1 MKLGYARV
9 STTDQ
14 DLAIQRTRLHE
25 AGCEK
30 LSEEKISGARKKRPV
45 LERLLSELRADDVVV
60 VTRLDRLARST
71 SELLRI
77 AETIEEKNAGL
88 QSIAEPWADTTTP
101 AGRMVLTV
109 FAGIAEFERS
119 LIATRTE
126 EGRRAAQARGVPFGR
141 PPKLR
146 PDQRTLARNLIEEGK
161 SVSEIARTF
170 NVHAATIY
178 RCLPRRGGLMTVH
191 RSARTHGPC
200 TRGVALRRRC
210 GKIRMCAY
218 DGGSAMTGFPNTT
231 IRSWTAV
238 FVLALLVGTAVSSPV
253 AAADASVSVK
263 SNEAVETELGL
274 TREDRRGIQRA
285 LSAAGFRPGK
295 PDGLFGRRTRTA
307 ITEWQKGSGGGADKL
322 SGCGWGE
329 GVARGCIGAGGPG
342 AGGGQPKGL
351 CA

>member
-1 MKLGYARV
+1 MVHRVVILFMAMTGPQPSARAAADPRTVRLALELLERTAGRRRRCRRCRSVIAENAVCHLGDVCEIHPRAAPPRAGV

-30 LSEEKISGARKKRPV
+30 LFEEKISGARKKRPV

-126 EGRRAAQARGVPFGR
+126 EGRRAAQARGVSFGR

-161 SVSEIARTF
+161 PVSDVARTF
-170 NVHAATIY
+170 NVHVATIY
-178 RCLPRRGGLMTVH
+178 RCLH
-191 RSARTHGPC
+191 DEA
-200 TRGVALRRRC
+200 AL
-210 GKIRMCAY
+210 
-218 DGGSAMTGFPNTT
+218 
-231 IRSWTAV
+231 
-238 FVLALLVGTAVSSPV
+238 
-253 AAADASVSVK
+253 
-263 SNEAVETELGL
+263 
-274 TREDRRGIQRA
+274 
-285 LSAAGFRPGK
+285 
-295 PDGLFGRRTRTA
+295 
-307 ITEWQKGSGGGADKL
+307 
-322 SGCGWGE
+322 
-329 GVARGCIGAGGPG
+329 
-342 AGGGQPKGL
+342 
-351 CA
+351 